1 MASLL
6 SGPGPNEP
14 VDEFELHDCRIPQAL
29 HGSIASLNRGVYVRP
44 ARAVYVGAVICNHS
58 DMEKGTQEWHD
69 YNVQHRNMTA
79 RESRNAARM
88 VGGLNTWWAQN
99 PGRRM

>member
-14 VDEFELHDCRIPQAL
+14 FDEFELHDCRIPQAL
-29 HGSIASLNRGVYVRP
+29 HGSIASLNRGEYVRP
-44 ARAVYVGAVICNHS
+44 ASAVYVGAVICDHP
-58 DMEKGTQEWHD
+58 DMEKGTREWHG